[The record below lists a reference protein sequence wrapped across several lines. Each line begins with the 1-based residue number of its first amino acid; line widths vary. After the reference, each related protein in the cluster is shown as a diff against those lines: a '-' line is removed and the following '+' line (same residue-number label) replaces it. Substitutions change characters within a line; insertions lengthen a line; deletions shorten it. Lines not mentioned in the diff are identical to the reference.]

1 MLLYNHRK
9 GTEVNEDEK
18 YNLSNIMKRAW
29 EMVKNMGMTI
39 SEGLKKAWREAKM
52 KKELIGTPKQVAWAQ
67 DIIDDAMNTIN
78 ANIKRASET
87 DDMKKLLG
95 FDSWL
100 EIKEQVMSLIFSTK
114 EAKTFIEHRN
124 VIDPERIIKIHDE
137 MEMKKR
143 M

>member
-1 MLLYNHRK
+1 MLYYNHGK
-9 GTEVNEDEK
+9 GTEVMKMKK

-29 EMVKNMGMTI
+29 ELVKNFDMNRSEALKEAWLEEKIKVELVGSPKQIAWASDIINDAIVTI
-39 SEGLKKAWREAKM
+39 NLNM
-52 KKELIGTPKQVAWAQ
+52 KK
-67 DIIDDAMNTIN
+67 
-78 ANIKRASET
+78 ASET

>member
-1 MLLYNHRK
+1 MK
-9 GTEVNEDEK
+9 K

-29 EMVKNMGMTI
+29 ELVKNFDMNRSEALKEAWLEEKIKVELVGSPKQIAWASDIINDAIVTI
-39 SEGLKKAWREAKM
+39 NLSM
-52 KKELIGTPKQVAWAQ
+52 KK
-67 DIIDDAMNTIN
+67 
-78 ANIKRASET
+78 ASET

>member
-1 MLLYNHRK
+1 MK
-9 GTEVNEDEK
+9 K

-29 EMVKNMGMTI
+29 ELVKNFDMNRSEALKEAWLEEKIKVELVGSPKQIAWASDIISDAIVTI
-39 SEGLKKAWREAKM
+39 NLNM
-52 KKELIGTPKQVAWAQ
+52 KK
-67 DIIDDAMNTIN
+67 
-78 ANIKRASET
+78 ASET

-95 FDSWL
+95 FDSWS

>member
-1 MLLYNHRK
+1 MK
-9 GTEVNEDEK
+9 K

-29 EMVKNMGMTI
+29 ELVKNFDMNRSEALKEAWLEEKIKVELVGSPKQIAWASDIINDAIVTI
-39 SEGLKKAWREAKM
+39 NLNM
-52 KKELIGTPKQVAWAQ
+52 KK
-67 DIIDDAMNTIN
+67 
-78 ANIKRASET
+78 ASET

-137 MEMKKR
+137 IEMKKR

>member
-1 MLLYNHRK
+1 MK
-9 GTEVNEDEK
+9 K
-18 YNLSNIMKRAW
+18 YNLSNVMKRAW
-29 EMVKNMGMTI
+29 ELVKNFDMNR
-39 SEGLKKAWREAKM
+39 SEALKEAWLEEKI
-52 KKELIGTPKQVAWAQ
+52 KVELVGSPKQIAWAS
-67 DIIDDAMNTIN
+67 DII
-78 ANIKRASET
+78 ST

-100 EIKEQVMSLIFSTK
+100 EIKEQVMPLIFSTK

>member
-1 MLLYNHRK
+1 
-9 GTEVNEDEK
+9 
-18 YNLSNIMKRAW
+18 
-29 EMVKNMGMTI
+29 
-39 SEGLKKAWREAKM
+39 M

>member
-1 MLLYNHRK
+1 MK
-9 GTEVNEDEK
+9 K

-29 EMVKNMGMTI
+29 ELVKNFDMNRSEALKEAWLEEKIKVELVGSPKQIAWASDIINDAIVTI
-39 SEGLKKAWREAKM
+39 NLNM
-52 KKELIGTPKQVAWAQ
+52 KK
-67 DIIDDAMNTIN
+67 
-78 ANIKRASET
+78 ASET

-124 VIDPERIIKIHDE
+124 VIDHERIIKIHDE